1 MLEILMDHKFGDH
14 NGFKVQTSYMQFSY
28 QTHWAIRP
36 KKLGG
41 FGVPELGTLRQEK
54 SQNKES
60 TCRVFD
66 KKKKKILPV
75 TVTRSL
81 STSA

>member
-14 NGFKVQTSYMQFSY
+14 GGFKVQTSYMQFSY

-41 FGVPELGTLRQEK
+41 FRVPELGTLRQEK

-66 KKKKKILPV
+66 KKKKILP
-75 TVTRSL
+75 VTRSL